1 MSEPVACLLSITP
14 VTREARLLRQADAL
28 RRDGWRVIA
37 GGLACDQPPPDG
49 LNVIELAHSSPDLG
63 LLEEWRLRR
72 KLRRSGRSP
81 RDAEDYYWRFLGHEA
96 MFQQLAF
103 IEGIRPDIVVGHEY
117 FTAPLAAR
125 LAQHWNVPFA
135 LDIHEYAT
143 EQYASDPEWR
153 RTWQPYIRA
162 LEAHFLPQASVV
174 TTVCDGI
181 ADALQ
186 RLHKLQSR
194 PLVVRSASLYVQ
206 MPFRPAGERI
216 EVLYHGLVS
225 PLRGLERTI
234 ESVRLWRPEFR
245 LVIRGIADPG
255 YAESLTALAEVNEV
269 RDRVEIQPGVLL
281 RDMVG
286 LANGADIGLFVQE
299 DVSLHKHHT
308 LPNKLFEYIMAGL
321 AVCVSDLPEM
331 ARVVRDHQVGR
342 LVPELAPQAIADV
355 INSFSRDQINAFKRS
370 SLEAAQVLCWEV
382 ELRPMLDAYRAA
394 MELGRAAGG

>member
-1 MSEPVACLLSITP
+1 MSEPVVCLLSITP

-28 RRDGWRVIA
+28 RRDGWQVIA
-37 GGLACDQPPPDG
+37 AGLACDQPSPEG
-49 LNVIELAHSSPDLG
+49 LRVIELAHSQPDLG
-63 LLEEWRLRR
+63 LLEEWTLRR
-72 KLRRSGRSP
+72 KFRRSGKSHRY
-81 RDAEDYYWRFLGHEA
+81 AEDCYWRLFGHEA
-96 MFQQLAF
+96 MFHQLAY
-103 IEGIRPDIVVGHEY
+103 IEGIKADIVVGHEY

-125 LAQHWNVPFA
+125 LARHWSIPFA

-153 RTWQPYIRA
+153 RTWQPYVRA
-162 LEAHFLPQASVV
+162 LEGHFLPQAAAV

-181 ADALQ
+181 ADALH
-186 RLHKLQSR
+186 RLYGLRAR
-194 PLVVRSASLYVQ
+194 PLVVRSTSLYAH
-206 MPFRPAGERI
+206 MPFRPTGGRI
-216 EVLYHGLVS
+216 DVLYHGLVS

-245 LVIRGIADPG
+245 LVIRGIAEPD
-255 YAESLTALAEVNEV
+255 YSESLIALAERHGV

-281 RDMVG
+281 QDMVR

-331 ARVVRDHQVGR
+331 ARVVRDHRVGR
-342 LVPELAPQAIADV
+342 LVPELSPQAIANV
-355 INSFSRDQINAFKRS
+355 INSFSRDEIDACKRR
-370 SLEAAQVLCWEV
+370 SLEAARVLCWEV
-382 ELRPMLDAYRAA
+382 ESRPMLDAYRTAIGA
-394 MELGRAAGG
+394 V